1 MLGVS
6 KTRQSFQFNLF
17 SKNATEVL
25 LRLFHK
31 NAATPFMEAPL
42 KRTESIWEVQLEN
55 LPDFFEYTYRCDGP
69 YNPKQGHLFNKTLDL
84 IDPYAK
90 HLSETPKWNEHQG
103 MIRGVVCP
111 PTPFDW
117 EHVSRPMIPS
127 ENLVIYEMHVR
138 GFTNH
143 LSSQVKH
150 PGTFLGMI
158 EKIPHLK
165 SLGVNAVELLPIHTF
180 NERENLRINPKT
192 GQPLLNY
199 WGYSTANFFT
209 PMRRYGTPEDL
220 KALVKA
226 LHHEGI
232 EILLDVVYNHTSEG
246 SSFDYY
252 HSFRGIDNATYYMN
266 DEKGYFNYSGC
277 GNTFNCNH
285 PIVQDLI
292 LDSLRYFVTEYHI
305 DGFRFDLASIL
316 TRDQD
321 GTPLD
326 NPPLTNRIT
335 KDPILGSTKL
345 IAEPWDPGGLYQVGS
360 FPSWRF
366 GEWNDQFRD
375 DIRHFI
381 RGDGNK
387 AAVIKRLRGSPDL
400 YPTPNKSYNY
410 ITIHDGFSLN
420 DLVSYNHKHNEANG
434 EQSRDGMENNVSWN
448 CGEEGSSEDPNVLTL
463 RERQI
468 RNSFVVL
475 LMAQGIPMILMGD
488 EYSHTKLG
496 NNNTWCQ
503 DNELNYFLWDKMKQN
518 QNLFQFVSKLLKI
531 RKNTL
536 EYTKTEWN
544 DQDNSLFLS
553 GLINDSLLIAFNP
566 SPDTITWKL
575 PHSKWTRLIDTTL
588 IIQEEIFIENTYTLL
603 PYSSIIL
610 TLFID

>member
-6 KTRQSFQFNLF
+6 KTRQSFNFNLF
-17 SKNATEVL
+17 SKNATEVQ

-31 NAATPFMEAPL
+31 NAPTPFLEAPL
-42 KRTESIWEVQLEN
+42 KREENVWKVQLEN
-55 LPDFFEYTYRCDGP
+55 LPDYFEYTYRCDGP
-69 YNPKQGHLFNKTLDL
+69 YNPKEGHLFNKTVDL

-90 HLSETPKWNEHQG
+90 QLNESSKWNEHQG
-103 MIRGVVCP
+103 MIRGVVCLKS
-111 PTPFDW
+111 PFDW
-117 EHVSRPMIPS
+117 EHISRPMIPI

-158 EKIPHLK
+158 EKIPYLK

-220 KALVKA
+220 KTLVKA

-246 SSFDYY
+246 ASFDYY
-252 HSFRGIDNATYYMN
+252 HSFRGIDNATYYMT

-285 PIVQDLI
+285 PLVQDLI

-316 TRDQD
+316 TREQD
-321 GTPLD
+321 GTPLEK
-326 NPPLTNRIT
+326 PPLINRIT
-335 KDPILGSTKL
+335 KDPILGSTKV

-387 AAVIKRLRGSPDL
+387 AAVIKRLSGSPDL

-434 EQSRDGMENNVSWN
+434 EQSRDGMDNNVSWN
-448 CGEEGSSEDPNVLTL
+448 CGEEGPTEDPNILTL

-468 RNSFVVL
+468 RNSFVAL
-475 LMAQGIPMILMGD
+475 LMAQGTPMILMGD
-488 EYSHTKLG
+488 EYGHTKLG
-496 NNNTWCQ
+496 NNNAWCQ
-503 DNELNYFLWDKMKQN
+503 DNELNYFLWDKCDQN
-518 QNLFQFVSKLLKI
+518 QSLVQFVSKLLKI

-536 EYTKTEWN
+536 EYTKTKWN
-544 DQDNSLFLS
+544 DQENSLLLS

-566 SPDTITWKL
+566 SPDTIKWNL
-575 PHSKWTRLIDTTL
+575 PHPKWTRLIDTSL
-588 IIQEEIFIENTYTLL
+588 FIQEEVSVENTYTLL
-603 PYSSIIL
+603 PYSSSIL